1 MMSSET
7 QEHFT
12 AVRRRIFCVV
22 ARHFLE
28 GGGDEGLVFPVS
40 VGSGKRVG
48 GAAHEG
54 EEFGAQGFDFF
65 ASRGV
70 GDEMSAC
77 VRSSGP

>member
-12 AVRRRIFCVV
+12 AVRRRFFCVV
-22 ARHFLE
+22 ARHFIE
-28 GGGDEGLVFPVS
+28 GGGDEGFVFPVS

-54 EEFGAQGFDFF
+54 EEVGAHSLDFV

-70 GDEMSAC
+70 DDEMSAL